1 MLVGAARAGMVPVGP
16 HFAAAPLGGLD
27 HYPGLGHHHFA
38 GPVHY
43 SAPAPPAPPALHYA
57 PVHYAPAP
65 VHYKPV
71 EVYPD
76 SIPEY
81 SFGYS
86 VSDAHTGD
94 AKSQHETRH
103 GDVVKGSYSLVEPDG
118 TIRTVK
124 YTADPHNGFNA
135 VVDRQPVAA
144 HPPYHHY

>member
-1 MLVGAARAGMVPVGP
+1 MAALVGAARAGVVPVG
-16 HFAAAPLGGLD
+16 HHYAATP
-27 HYPGLGHHHFA
+27 
-38 GPVHY
+38 
-43 SAPAPPAPPALHYA
+43 LHYA
-57 PVHYAPAP
+57 PAPVHYAPAPIHYAPAP
-65 VHYKPV
+65 VHYKPI

-76 SIPEY
+76 SVPEY

-124 YTADPHNGFNA
+124 YTADHVNGFNA
-135 VVDRQPVAA
+135 VVDRQPAA
-144 HPPYHHY
+144 IHPSYHHAPLHY

>member
-1 MLVGAARAGMVPVGP
+1 MQALLVAALVGAARAGVVPVGP
-16 HFAAAPLGGLD
+16 H
-27 HYPGLGHHHFA
+27 YGLGP

-43 SAPAPPAPPALHYA
+43 AAAPYYAPA

-65 VHYKPV
+65 VHYAPAPAHYAPAPAHYAAH

-76 SIPEY
+76 SVPEY

-124 YTADPHNGFNA
+124 YTADHVNGFNA
-135 VVDRQPVAA
+135 VVDRQPP
-144 HPPYHHY
+144 HHPYHHY

>member
-1 MLVGAARAGMVPVGP
+1 MQALLVAALVGAARAGVVPVGP
-16 HFAAAPLGGLD
+16 H
-27 HYPGLGHHHFA
+27 YGLGHGLGP

-43 SAPAPPAPPALHYA
+43 APAPYYAPA

-65 VHYKPV
+65 VHYAAH

-76 SIPEY
+76 SVPEY

-124 YTADPHNGFNA
+124 YTADHVNGFNA
-135 VVDRQPVAA
+135 VVDRQPP
-144 HPPYHHY
+144 HHPYHHY

>member
-1 MLVGAARAGMVPVGP
+1 MAVLVGAARAGVVPVGP
-16 HFAAAPLGGLD
+16 HYAPAPLGALG
-27 HYPGLGHHHFA
+27 HYPGLGHHHLP
-38 GPVHY
+38 GPLHY
-43 SAPAPPAPPALHYA
+43 SAPPAPHYA

-135 VVDRQPVAA
+135 VVDRQPVAV

>member
-1 MLVGAARAGMVPVGP
+1 MVAGVGAGVVPVGP
-16 HFAAAPLGGLD
+16 HYGHYAP
-27 HYPGLGHHHFA
+27 
-38 GPVHY
+38 
-43 SAPAPPAPPALHYA
+43 A

-65 VHYKPV
+65 VHYAPAPVHYAPAPVHYAPPPHHYAPV

-76 SIPEY
+76 SVPEY

-118 TIRTVK
+118 TVRTVK
-124 YTADPHNGFNA
+124 YTADHVHGFNA
-135 VVDRQPVAA
+135 VVDRQPPA
-144 HPPYHHY
+144 HYHHY